1 MLGHNYLYDKSMCFT
16 KVARRNSVA
25 LLEWKRRD
33 QPYTGPALLRQ
44 KIVTDHDPS
53 DDLGNVDPDFDLAP
67 QADIKSLRD
76 WRPRIFGFLQKCRR
90 PLTSRGSWRFP
101 QTIIFWHGMGFPPL
115 PRMPAL
121 VPVGV
126 KNGYSQLTIRL
137 ASRHPVSMG
146 SSPSASTGSGGRRHH
161 N

>member
-1 MLGHNYLYDKSMCFT
+1 MCFT

-76 WRPRIFGFLQKCRR
+76 WRPPHFRISPKM
-90 PLTSRGSWRFP
+90 P
-101 QTIIFWHGMGFPPL
+101 QTAHLARELAIPSDNHILAWHGFSALATHACSG
-115 PRMPAL
+115 PR
-121 VPVGV
+121 GGQ
-126 KNGYSQLTIRL
+126 KRL
-137 ASRHPVSMG
+137 
-146 SSPSASTGSGGRRHH
+146 
-161 N
+161 